1 MRLSP
6 CWNSLKFRVIT
17 CAMTEKPNPVDVA
30 RKANALAAE
39 LGLGAHRYARK
50 QADAAATS
58 GDADQAAFW
67 TAVADQ
73 LSPHCSI

>member
-1 MRLSP
+1 M
-6 CWNSLKFRVIT
+6 I
-17 CAMTEKPNPVDVA
+17 EKPNPVEVA
-30 RKANALAAE
+30 RKANELAAE
-39 LGLGAHRYARK
+39 LGLGAHRHARK
-50 QADAAATS
+50 QADEAATS